1 MAAFLILQ
9 KNITQKIHKELH
21 IDRVMLNFY
30 WLFLVQIIAL
40 IYMKLLWKFQLKRV
54 IRSKVMRDGSWKN

>member
-1 MAAFLILQ
+1 MAAFLIPQ
-9 KNITQKIHKELH
+9 KNITQKLHKELH
-21 IDRVMLNFY
+21 IDRVMLIFY

-40 IYMKLLWKFQLKRV
+40 IYMKLLWKFQLKSV

>member
-1 MAAFLILQ
+1 MAAFLIPQ
-9 KNITQKIHKELH
+9 KNITQKLHKELH
-21 IDRVMLNFY
+21 IDRVMLIFY